1 MTLNLMLG
9 FSTIK
14 AVGNDL
20 DAGNDLRD
28 GNGMDNG
35 NDMDNGNYMDTVNDM
50 DNGNY
55 MDDGN
60 NGMNKL
66 EQGIQLNKTEAQ
78 FNPTDFF
85 PDYESFVIYIL

>member
-1 MTLNLMLG
+1 MLG

-20 DAGNDLRD
+20 SD

-35 NDMDNGNYMDTVNDM
+35 NYMDTENDM

-66 EQGIQLNKTEAQ
+66 EQGIQLNKTEAG
-78 FNPTDFF
+78 FNLTD
-85 PDYESFVIYIL
+85 IL

>member
-1 MTLNLMLG
+1 MLMTLNLMLG

-20 DAGNDLRD
+20 DAGN
-28 GNGMDNG
+28 G
-35 NDMDNGNYMDTVNDM
+35 MDNGNYMDTENGM
-50 DNGNY
+50 DNGNH

-66 EQGIQLNKTEAQ
+66 EQGIELNKTEAGL
-78 FNPTDFF
+78 NLTD
-85 PDYESFVIYIL
+85 IL